1 MNDSQKLD
9 LLLVKFDGM
18 NSDIQILKEDVSSL
32 KKDVASLDK
41 RVTKLERGQSE
52 LKELCL
58 KNQSDIAEVRELCLK
73 NQSDITEIR
82 SDITEIRSDITEIRS
97 DITDIKLTLENE
109 IRTNIRL
116 IAEGHLDLS
125 RQLHDAL
132 HTSNEFENMKVRVNS
147 LEADMKRVKR
157 KVFV

>member
-18 NSDIQILKEDVSSL
+18 NSDIQILKEDVSFL
-32 KKDVASLDK
+32 KKEVTSLDK

-82 SDITEIRSDITEIRS
+82 SDITEIR
-97 DITDIKLTLENE
+97 LTLENE

-147 LEADMKRVKR
+147 LEVDMKRVKQ
-157 KVFV
+157 KVFA

>member
-18 NSDIQILKEDVSSL
+18 NSDIQILKEDVSFL
-32 KKDVASLDK
+32 KKEVTSLDK
-41 RVTKLERGQSE
+41 RVSKLELGQSE
-52 LKELCL
+52 VKELSLKNQSNIAEVKELSL
-58 KNQSDIAEVRELCLK
+58 KNQSDIAEVKELCLK

-82 SDITEIRSDITEIRS
+82 
-97 DITDIKLTLENE
+97 LTLENE

-147 LEADMKRVKR
+147 LEADMKRVKQ
-157 KVFV
+157 KVFA

>member
-82 SDITEIRSDITEIRS
+82 SDIT
-97 DITDIKLTLENE
+97 DIKLTLENE